1 MDSRNWC
8 RRVYQGRYRPIAEPA
23 NETLGALVNRET
35 AGMLFVLTQFSMSRG
50 FSEPFDD
57 LLENPVIIDQVK
69 VGLLLENPTIFLFDI
84 KAATA
89 A

>member
-1 MDSRNWC
+1 MF
-8 RRVYQGRYRPIAEPA
+8 I
-23 NETLGALVNRET
+23 
-35 AGMLFVLTQFSMSRG
+35 VLTQFSMSRG